1 MKGLQSNLALA
12 GRQFHAW
19 WEGYEFDAASE
30 RARLARSFGFS
41 AAGREAGYVAE
52 DEIAQA
58 IWGAGRL
65 DPGDALWTM
74 RFARTLGASLRAR
87 VVVLGAGAG
96 GPLRDL
102 GVATRWKVSG
112 LSRYTGRA
120 RGVDIKH
127 YDQVMTR
134 LNRAHADA
142 GLCFFELH
150 RDPDPKSF
158 ASFAAELVSAGAPF
172 TFVDFTLAR
181 KNIRLRSCFSAP
193 WTGTPRM
200 ADDLEKAL
208 ESGGFRVT
216 ETTDETR
223 SFLPLISKGWS
234 EWRAAF
240 DEAKAMQDAHARSEH
255 LSALNRYAFLWA
267 ERLDAIR
274 AGRLRVT
281 RFQTRRRED

>member
-1 MKGLQSNLALA
+1 MALA

-19 WEGYEFDAASE
+19 WEGYEFDAAAE

-41 AAGREAGYVAE
+41 ASGRDAGYVAE

-65 DPGDALWTM
+65 EPGDALWTM
-74 RFARTLGASLRAR
+74 RFARTLGADARAR

-102 GVATRWKVSG
+102 ETATRWKISG
-112 LSRYTGRA
+112 LSRYAGKA
-120 RGVDIKH
+120 RGVDLKH

-134 LNRAHADA
+134 INRARAEA

-150 RDPDPKSF
+150 RDPDPRSF
-158 ASFAAELVSAGAPF
+158 AAFAAELVAAGGPF

-181 KNIRLRSCFSAP
+181 KNARLKSCFAAP
-193 WTGTPRM
+193 WQGTPRPV
-200 ADDLEKAL
+200 ADMEKAL
-208 ESGGFRVT
+208 DSGGFRVV

-223 SFLPLISKGWS
+223 SFLPYIMAGWS
-234 EWRAAF
+234 HWRAAF
-240 DEAKAMQDAHARSEH
+240 DEARSMQDARARLEH
-255 LSALNRYAFLWA
+255 LTALNRYAHLWA

-274 AGRLRVT
+274 AGQLRVV
-281 RFQTRRRED
+281 RFQTRRKDS